1 MLCCLRTSTASAQR
15 LAVLPGSLPSPCY
28 PTCSQRLTAGQMRVA
43 KLLMSTCSC
52 AAVRTREVNA
62 NLVCLN
68 AAISAC
74 EKHGAWMEAL
84 DLLAILGSECIVR
97 KKSATTAPYHSH
109 SFVPRRQFGDTTSF
123 NTAISACSSGFA
135 WLSLVEWWCFR
146 ST

>member
-1 MLCCLRTSTASAQR
+1 
-15 LAVLPGSLPSPCY
+15 
-28 PTCSQRLTAGQMRVA
+28 MRVA

-84 DLLAILGSECIVR
+84 DLLVSLGLECIVR
-97 KKSATTAPYHSH
+97 KKICHDGPVS
-109 SFVPRRQFGDTTSF
+109 
-123 NTAISACSSGFA
+123 
-135 WLSLVEWWCFR
+135 
-146 ST
+146 